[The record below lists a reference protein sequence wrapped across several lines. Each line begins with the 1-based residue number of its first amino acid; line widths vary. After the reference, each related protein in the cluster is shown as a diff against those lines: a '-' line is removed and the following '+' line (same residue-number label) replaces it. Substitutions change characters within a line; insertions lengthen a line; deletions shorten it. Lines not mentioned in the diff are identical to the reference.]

1 MIIIYSLPTL
11 FLLTSFSPLSTPLSK
26 TVLFLSLRFFQHLSA
41 PILLYL
47 LLSTAAKISTFFLFP
62 FPLFIITLSTYILSR
77 LPLNP
82 CFSTISHTP
91 LSLLII
97 PLFCSHLTPHS
108 LSLPLTPHYLSLPT
122 FTHLPP
128 LSHLSLT
135 PTLCHTPLSHPN
147 SLSNTLHLT
156 FPPHYLPLSLPLPF
170 LYPTLLFTLPF
181 LPTPPLFNTYILLS
195 LPPQSHSP
203 FPPLT
208 PTPS

>member
-1 MIIIYSLPTL
+1 MYDYYLFAPYSISPHF
-11 FLLTSFSPLSTPLSK
+11 FLTTVYPSLQNCSLSLSPILSTSLSPNSPLSASFYCCQNFN
-26 TVLFLSLRFFQHLSA
+26 FLSL
-41 PILLYL
+41 PIPSIYNHSLYL
-47 LLSTAAKISTFFLFP
+47 HSVSSPSQSMLLN
-62 FPLFIITLSTYILSR
+62 Y
-77 LPLNP
+77 
-82 CFSTISHTP
+82 ISHPALSPYHT
-91 LSLLII
+91 SLLL
-97 PLFCSHLTPHS
+97 PPHTTFS
-108 LSLPLTPHYLSLPT
+108 LSPSHS
-122 FTHLPP
+122 P

>member
-108 LSLPLTPHYLSLPT
+108 LSPSHSPLSISPHFYPSPFLPFHTSLSPPHSVTPHFPT
-122 FTHLPP
+122 LT
-128 LSHLSLT
+128 LSLT
-135 PTLCHTPLSHPN
+135 PYT
-147 SLSNTLHLT
+147 
-156 FPPHYLPLSLPLPF
+156 
-170 LYPTLLFTLPF
+170 
-181 LPTPPLFNTYILLS
+181 
-195 LPPQSHSP
+195 
-203 FPPLT
+203 
-208 PTPS
+208 